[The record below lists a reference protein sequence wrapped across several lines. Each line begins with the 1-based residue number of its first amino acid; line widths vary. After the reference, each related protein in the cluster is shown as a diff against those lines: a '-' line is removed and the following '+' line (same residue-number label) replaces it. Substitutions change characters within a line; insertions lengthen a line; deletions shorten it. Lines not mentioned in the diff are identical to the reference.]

1 MPHCTKEALH
11 KILENVEEFGIPEA
25 HAPRDMRQAAYE
37 ELAQWDAYGP
47 MLITKELVVS
57 AGSQVTLTIV
67 NFLTLL
73 HACYKQGGFFYHLV
87 RDTVKKVGA
96 PSAAKPW
103 SLVLYSD
110 ECWPANP
117 LSNRS
122 EKKLWACYA
131 SFKEFGHQFLSN
143 QDSWLLVMIARSS
156 LVSKVSG
163 QMGQI
168 MKTILLDIFCSTKAS
183 LLDLG
188 VVLQGPNPQESF
200 RLFFKFSIFIQDGA
214 SQKLTFGIKGDS
226 GTKSCLKCSS
236 INASQAL
243 RKDELVLSTSTEV
256 YASLDRL
263 QDRFLHESKKSF
275 KLWEQASG
283 WSFCQEGLLM
293 CLRLRPFIDP
303 ISSFMHDWMHGVC
316 QGCMNVCVYRL
327 FEDLSQAGL
336 QAWSKMADYSTLFVL
351 PATYKSC
358 KLNEIFSKVDS
369 HRAAKKLKV
378 SASDMLTVFP
388 IVRHFVIT
396 IGKHASCQVSC
407 QAWLAFCH
415 VLDLLICTM
424 YGHPINPLDLD
435 HAVQKAL
442 QLGSDAL
449 WEDSFIRKFH
459 WLLHYGDSIRD
470 HGTLIACWAM
480 ERKHKRIT
488 SVANCYSN
496 LVSYEKSLYVEV
508 LGEELYRLKA
518 GQLPVPGLVHL
529 GKAPQGL
536 KTFVQDFLAD
546 AQNKDIYTCSKLN
559 LDRGGQAA
567 QGDVVLVQSDALQW
581 DCGELL
587 KIFGVCKEA
596 FCIIGFYTL
605 VEHNIEH
612 CYATWKGPQNLFV
625 VPAAHVLSAVTWSKT
640 RDGILTLIPSHC
652 L

>member
-1 MPHCTKEALH
+1 MPAQPNKKLKRLNDLRRQVPHCTKEALH

-87 RDTVKKVGA
+87 RDTVKK
-96 PSAAKPW
+96 
-103 SLVLYSD
+103 
-110 ECWPANP
+110 
-117 LSNRS
+117 
-122 EKKLWACYA
+122 
-131 SFKEFGHQFLSN
+131 
-143 QDSWLLVMIARSS
+143 
-156 LVSKVSG
+156 
-163 QMGQI
+163 
-168 MKTILLDIFCSTKAS
+168 
-183 LLDLG
+183 
-188 VVLQGPNPQESF
+188 
-200 RLFFKFSIFIQDGA
+200 
-214 SQKLTFGIKGDS
+214 
-226 GTKSCLKCSS
+226 
-236 INASQAL
+236 
-243 RKDELVLSTSTEV
+243 
-256 YASLDRL
+256 
-263 QDRFLHESKKSF
+263 
-275 KLWEQASG
+275 
-283 WSFCQEGLLM
+283 
-293 CLRLRPFIDP
+293 
-303 ISSFMHDWMHGVC
+303 
-316 QGCMNVCVYRL
+316 
-327 FEDLSQAGL
+327 
-336 QAWSKMADYSTLFVL
+336 
-351 PATYKSC
+351 
-358 KLNEIFSKVDS
+358 
-369 HRAAKKLKV
+369 
-378 SASDMLTVFP
+378 
-388 IVRHFVIT
+388 
-396 IGKHASCQVSC
+396 
-407 QAWLAFCH
+407 AWLAFCH

-480 ERKHKRIT
+480 ERRHKRIT
-488 SVANCYSN
+488 NVANCYSN

-536 KTFVQDFLAD
+536 KSFVQDFLAD

-605 VEHNIEH
+605 AN
-612 CYATWKGPQNLFV
+612 A
-625 VPAAHVLSAVTWSKT
+625 PAAAAAAAAGATGAADKDPTDPRKAADAKADTRRPRSPEKPPKTEEKPLAKAAEDKKTKDGSGYCAQCSRHIRGGASGMQQHCRSAKHFAYSLWASNSVKSWNDALAEGERLSDLAWQESGLGKPEKMPATQTKETRPFLAAAGRGRSASSSLKKRRAARSPSPAQPLPGTRRDPRDPDGGDGDGDDRARLLTALWEKTLNTVRTW
-640 RDGILTLIPSHC
+640 
-652 L
+652 